1 MANYDYPESESD
13 LNEGLIG
20 GFRMSGDT
28 MRFHAAIVKTE
39 VEYED
44 EDGTGFSHRVDL
56 YCGSSGYREDWELGS
71 RIPDFAEMANEV
83 EKYYGQMN
91 LQVSLVQQINSS
103 GYDEDAIAGMLIEFF
118 QESSYPK

>member
-1 MANYDYPESESD
+1 M
-13 LNEGLIG
+13 
-20 GFRMSGDT
+20 
-28 MRFHAAIVKTE
+28 
-39 VEYED
+39 
-44 EDGTGFSHRVDL
+44 